1 MEKVFQVINELVEN
15 RVIDT
20 YAVGGAVAAFFYVE
34 PFFTQDIDIF
44 FPVSLDTS
52 SIISLGPLYEH
63 LLNKGYRPSGE
74 MIEIEGW
81 QVQFLP
87 VANALIDEAVQS
99 AELFKVEDVTVR
111 VMPAAYLVAI
121 MLQTGR
127 LKDFARVKQFFE
139 QEVVSEDILGQ
150 LIRRFSLED
159 QWQKYLKMA

>member
-1 MEKVFQVINELVEN
+1 MEKVFQVINELVGN

-20 YAVGGAVAAFFYVE
+20 YAVGGAVAAFFYIE

-44 FPVSLDTS
+44 FPVSLESS

-87 VANALIDEAVQS
+87 VANKLIDEAVEN
-99 AELFKVEDVTVR
+99 ADLFEVGGVNVR

-139 QEVVSEDILGQ
+139 QEVVTEDYLQ
-150 LIRRFSLED
+150 KLIKRFGLED
-159 QWQKYLKMA
+159 QWQKYLKLS